1 MEFILAGSQTT
12 SITIDLAL
20 MMMLIRP
27 DIQERCHKEIESV
40 LVGDEFIANYSE
52 KSKMPYIEAVLLEV
66 QRIFH
71 IVPIS
76 GPRRALKATSLG
88 GFDIPR
94 NCTILIGLRTV
105 HMDKSFWGDPEVF
118 RPERFLDEN
127 NNIVN
132 TERLIPFGLGR
143 RRCLGDQLAKACI
156 FTFFVGIM
164 QRFNLKESKNNPP
177 SLNLLPGITLSPKP
191 YKIVFERR

>member
-1 MEFILAGSQTT
+1 
-12 SITIDLAL
+12 
-20 MMMLIRP
+20 MMMLIRQ
-27 DIQERCHKEIESV
+27 DIQNRCHKEIESV
-40 LVGDEFIANYSE
+40 LAGNEFTVNYSE

-66 QRIFH
+66 QRFFH

-76 GPRRALKATSLG
+76 GPRRALKATTLG

-94 NCTILIGLRTV
+94 NTTILIGLRTV
-105 HMDKSFWGDPEVF
+105 HMDKSFWRDPEVF

-132 TERLIPFGLGR
+132 TERLIPFGLGK

-156 FTFFVGIM
+156 FTFFVGIL
-164 QRFNLKESKNNPP
+164 QRFNLKKSENDPP
-177 SLNLLPGITLSPKP
+177 CLKLLPGITLSPQP